1 MTTKKTNALMTQQS
15 PTVAPSDPWEGACAL
30 YVGAAKVRKSAR
42 MEYDRVINEGGN
54 RAPGAS
60 MLHDLLNVVSTTELR
75 LYSDLNRIA
84 HSNRYSIPD
93 VSKI

>member
-1 MTTKKTNALMTQQS
+1 MNTKQDKAASTPQS
-15 PTVAPSDPWEGACAL
+15 PTVAPSDPWDAACAL

-42 MEYDRVINEGGN
+42 IEYDRVTNEGGS
-54 RAPGAS
+54 RAQGAS

-75 LYSDLNRIA
+75 LYNDLNRIA
-84 HSNRYSIPD
+84 HSNRFSIPD